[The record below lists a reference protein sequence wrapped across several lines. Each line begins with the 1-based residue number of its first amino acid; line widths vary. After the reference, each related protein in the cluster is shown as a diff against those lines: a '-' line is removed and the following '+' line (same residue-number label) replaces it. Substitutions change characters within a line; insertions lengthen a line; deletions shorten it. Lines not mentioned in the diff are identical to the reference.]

1 MRCCDE
7 SSVLCIRGHFVK
19 DVRQP
24 NLSFLLNYY
33 RSLKID
39 QPVDAPPV
47 RAAQSDH
54 TITLPRLHIPH
65 KRKLED
71 NSHSQ
76 TSKAIRLRREKGH
89 TRCTE
94 IQEFQRDDQPDIRR
108 SYHTFM
114 TIEQAGNAVIAH
126 EQASPGRLV
135 AIKRVR
141 PENETSSCL
150 LPLCKSERVVD
161 IADTY
166 VDGPEIV
173 FVYEAMDI
181 SLRQLIS
188 VCPLHIS
195 KLAAIFKEVSS
206 LAKTLY
212 ASNY

>member
-1 MRCCDE
+1 LSHPKRLTQLENFAPTTCQD
-7 SSVLCIRGHFVK
+7 SAV
-19 DVRQP
+19 DV
-24 NLSFLLNYY
+24 
-33 RSLKID
+33 
-39 QPVDAPPV
+39 PPARV
-47 RAAQSDH
+47 AQSDH

-65 KRKLED
+65 KRKLEHK
-71 NSHSQ
+71 NNSQ
-76 TSKAIRLRREKGH
+76 TSQAIRLRREQGH

-94 IQEFQRDDQPDIRR
+94 TQRDDQPGIRR
-108 SYHTFM
+108 LYHAFM
-114 TIEQAGNAVIAH
+114 TVEQAGKAVIAH

-150 LPLCKSERVVD
+150 LPPCKSDHVVS
-161 IADTY
+161 IFESFI
-166 VDGPEIV
+166 DGPEIV

-206 LAKTLY
+206 LPQMRY
-212 ASNY
+212 ASKY

>member
-1 MRCCDE
+1 M
-7 SSVLCIRGHFVK
+7 
-19 DVRQP
+19 
-24 NLSFLLNYY
+24 LSHPKRLTQLENFAPTT
-33 RSLKID
+33 SQD
-39 QPVDAPPV
+39 SAVDAPPA

-108 SYHTFM
+108 SYHAFM
-114 TIEQAGNAVIAH
+114 TIDQAGNAVIAH